1 MTPRGG
7 AQESRLHSRSVA
19 ATRAASERPDVWTW
33 VMLGPYLGSLV
44 LFFLMPFLVAIA
56 ISFTRWAIIGQPRF
70 IGIANYIRAIHDPS
84 MLQAL
89 WNTFYYVVLQASTL
103 IVLGLGLAL
112 LLNAAIPGRVLA
124 RTLVVMPYVISVAVM
139 GILWRWIF
147 EPNFGILNHYLA
159 QVGIPRIWWLTD
171 TAQAMPSIVIANW
184 WWSAGFNT
192 VVYLAGLQGIAPEL
206 YEAARTDGATGW
218 ALFRH
223 ITLPSLRPVTFYVI
237 VIDTITSF
245 QMFGESFVMTQGGPL
260 GATTTLTYRLYSAA
274 FKELEL
280 GYAAALSVV
289 FLAAIVALTITEFRM
304 IQSAAD

>member
-1 MTPRGG
+1 
-7 AQESRLHSRSVA
+7 
-19 ATRAASERPDVWTW
+19 
-33 VMLGPYLGSLV
+33 
-44 LFFLMPFLVAIA
+44 
-56 ISFTRWAIIGQPRF
+56 
-70 IGIANYIRAIHDPS
+70 
-84 MLQAL
+84 
-89 WNTFYYVVLQASTL
+89 
-103 IVLGLGLAL
+103 
-112 LLNAAIPGRVLA
+112 
-124 RTLVVMPYVISVAVM
+124 M

-192 VVYLAGLQGIAPEL
+192 VVYLAGLQGIPHEL

>member
-1 MTPRGG
+1 MAPGG
-7 AQESRLHSRSVA
+7 NPQGGRLRSRSA
-19 ATRAASERPDVWTW
+19 AADRAASERPDVWTW
-33 VMLGPYLGSLV
+33 VMLGPYLGSLL
-44 LFFLMPFLVAIA
+44 LFFLVPFLVAVA
-56 ISFTRWAIIGQPRF
+56 VSFTQWSIIGEPQF
-70 IGIANYIRAIHDPS
+70 IGVANYLKAIHDPTV
-84 MLQAL
+84 LQAT

-112 LLNAAIPGRVLA
+112 LLNAAIPGRLVA
-124 RTLVVMPYVISVAVM
+124 RTAVVMPYVISVAVM

-147 EPNFGILNHYLA
+147 EPNFDILNHYLA
-159 QVGIPRIWWLTD
+159 RIGIPRIWWLSD
-171 TAQAMPSIVIANW
+171 TVTAMPSIVIANW

-192 VVYLAGLQGIAPEL
+192 VVYLAGLQGIPREY
-206 YEAARTDGATGW
+206 YEAASTDGATGW
-218 ALFRH
+218 GLFRH

-274 FKELEL
+274 FDDLEL

-289 FLAAIVALTITEFRM
+289 FLAAIVALTIAEFKGIR
-304 IQSAAD
+304 SAAD

>member
-1 MTPRGG
+1 MTPSDPRGG
-7 AQESRLHSRSVA
+7 RPRSRSPA
-19 ATRAASERPDVWTW
+19 ADRAASERPDVWTW
-33 VMLGPYLGSLV
+33 VMLGPYLASLL
-44 LFFLMPFLVAIA
+44 LFFLVPFLVAVA
-56 ISFTRWAIIGQPRF
+56 VSFTQWSIIGEPQF
-70 IGIANYIRAIHDPS
+70 IGVANYLKAIHDPTV
-84 MLQAL
+84 LQAT

-112 LLNAAIPGRVLA
+112 LLNAAIPGRLLA
-124 RTLVVMPYVISVAVM
+124 RTAVVMPYVISVAVM

-147 EPNFGILNHYLA
+147 EPNFGILNHYLGLI
-159 QVGIPRIWWLTD
+159 GIPRIWWLTD
-171 TAQAMPSIVIANW
+171 TVQAMPSIVIANW

-192 VVYLAGLQGIAPEL
+192 VTYLAGLQGIPREL
-206 YEAARTDGATGW
+206 YEAASTDGAARW
-218 ALFRH
+218 SLFRH
-223 ITLPSLRPVTFYVI
+223 VTLPSLRPVTFYVI

-274 FKELEL
+274 FDELEL

-289 FLAAIVALTITEFRM
+289 FLAAIVALTIVEFRV